1 MSQGYVQIYTG
12 EGKGKTTA
20 AFGLAL
26 RALGAGE
33 KVWIAQFLKL
43 GKSSECRALERFGDQ
58 ITLRAFGVPR
68 GIPDPFTEEDYRAA
82 EKGLAWVKQE
92 LRRKVCFLMICDEI
106 CTPGL
111 FKEERLLE
119 LLEYRK
125 SFAPE
130 TELVLTGRGASPKL
144 METADLVSEMRQIK
158 HYFDEGVPFRKGIE
172 V

>member
-26 RALGAGE
+26 RALGAGK
-33 KVWIAQFLKL
+33 KVCIAQFLKL
-43 GKSSECRALERFGDQ
+43 GESSECRALERFGDQ
-58 ITLRAFGVPR
+58 IILRAFGVPR
-68 GIPDPFTEEDYRAA
+68 EIPDPFTKEDYRAA
-82 EKGLAWVKQE
+82 KEGLAWIQEE
-92 LRRKVCFLMICDEI
+92 LRRRAYFLMVCDEI

-111 FKEERLLE
+111 FKENVLLE
-119 LLEYRK
+119 LLAFRARH
-125 SFAPE
+125 APE

-144 METADLVSEMRQIK
+144 VEAADLVSEMRQIK
-158 HYFDEGVPFRKGIE
+158 HYFHQEVPFRKGIE